1 MDNVCTPMG
10 RAETAPAP
18 LLLLPHTRET
28 LKAPPQKPRREDP
41 SPGAVDMPGMQTL
54 GKLLELPDLSVPL
67 SEAQSYV
74 PPGRLVP
81 G

>member
-1 MDNVCTPMG
+1 MG
-10 RAETAPAP
+10 RAETAPAS

-41 SPGAVDMPGMQTL
+41 SPGAADMPGMQTL